1 MEQDE
6 RRSAK
11 RKSRETG
18 RKRKSVV
25 TPANF
30 QLQTE
35 LLAEK
40 RKQQREEKEVA
51 QLRHVQQK
59 IMGNKTVEDFA
70 QLKLIRRQSAA
81 ERNQSLHCNG
91 KTLNVVMRGKERD
104 HRDAKDR
111 STGGYM

>member
-1 MEQDE
+1 MWE
-6 RRSAK
+6 
-11 RKSRETG
+11 
-18 RKRKSVV
+18 
-25 TPANF
+25 ANF

-59 IMGNKTVEDFA
+59 IMGKKTVEDFA

-91 KTLNVVMRGKERD
+91 KTLNVVMREFVLL
-104 HRDAKDR
+104 
-111 STGGYM
+111 